1 MPIVAVAMGAVVIE
15 KHFTLDRNMD
25 GQDHRASLNPDELK
39 AIVKAI
45 RNIEVALGNGIK
57 KLSKSESKNI
67 EIARKVIFAKR
78 NIKKGEKFSEENLT
92 VKRAGKGISPVRWDE
107 IIGKIANRDYREDE
121 VIRI

>member
-1 MPIVAVAMGAVVIE
+1 VPIVAVAMGAVVIE